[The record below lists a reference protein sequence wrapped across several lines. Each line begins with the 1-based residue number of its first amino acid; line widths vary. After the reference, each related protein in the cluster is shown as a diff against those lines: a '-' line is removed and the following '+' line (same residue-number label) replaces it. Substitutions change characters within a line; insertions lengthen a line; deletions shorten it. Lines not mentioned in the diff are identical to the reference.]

1 MKTFSI
7 SFFISLAL
15 MLLCTPLRG
24 WSIHY
29 ATVAEIITYSL
40 LTFFLLKKN
49 TQHMGMCLLGIIIG
63 RYVLDLPFRFID
75 FRGTLISLMV
85 SMGSLL
91 GILLGFTYFK
101 VKRWIVLVVSA
112 IVVFVFSFVL
122 EPQWRDYVAYG
133 SLPEGLNVS
142 TFKVETANDSLEI
155 ASIHKKYV
163 VLDFWSSSCGICRRE
178 FPLVQDLHEQIQQE
192 KNEVFLTSVFV
203 KYGDEQFADG
213 QKILADYN
221 CTFPIVSISGNDS
234 ILKYLNIQGFP
245 EIIILDENKEVIFKG
260 SLERAKKRIRSINK

>member
-24 WSIHY
+24 WSFHY
-29 ATVAEIITYSL
+29 ATLTEIIVYFL

-49 TQHMGMCLLGIIIG
+49 TQHIGLCLLGIIIG
-63 RYVLDLPFRFID
+63 RYVLDLPARLINFHNA
-75 FRGTLISLMV
+75 LISLMV
-85 SMGSLL
+85 PIGSSL
-91 GILLGFTYFK
+91 GTLLGFIYFK
-101 VKRWIVLVVSA
+101 VKKWIVLAVSA
-112 IVVFVFSFVL
+112 IVVYVFSFVL
-122 EPQWRDYVAYG
+122 EPQWINYVAYG

-142 TFKVETANDSLEI
+142 SFKVETANDSLKI

-178 FPLVQDLHEQIQQE
+178 FPLVQNLYEQIQQE
-192 KNEVFLTSVFV
+192 KNDVFLTSVFV
-203 KYGDEQFADG
+203 KYDDEQFADG

-221 CTFPIVSISGNDS
+221 CTFPMVSVSGNDS

-260 SLERAKKRIRSINK
+260 NLERAKKELAKY

>member
-24 WSIHY
+24 WSFHY
-29 ATVAEIITYSL
+29 ATLTEIIVYFL

-49 TQHMGMCLLGIIIG
+49 TQHIGLCLLGIIIG
-63 RYVLDLPFRFID
+63 RYVLDLPARLINFHNA
-75 FRGTLISLMV
+75 LISLMV
-85 SMGSLL
+85 PIGSSL
-91 GILLGFTYFK
+91 GTLLGFIYFK
-101 VKRWIVLVVSA
+101 VKKWIVLAVSA
-112 IVVFVFSFVL
+112 IVVYVFSFVL
-122 EPQWRDYVAYG
+122 EPQWINYVAYG

-142 TFKVETANDSLEI
+142 SFKVETANDSLKI

-192 KNEVFLTSVFV
+192 KNDVFLTSVFV
-203 KYGDEQFADG
+203 KYDDEQFADG

-221 CTFPIVSISGNDS
+221 CTFPMVSVSGNDS

-260 SLERAKKRIRSINK
+260 NLERAKKKLAKY